1 MSATGTI
8 QPANQANLKFAQT
21 GKVTAVGVKVGDTVT
36 AGQTLASIDATSLQ
50 AAVTL
55 AQQQL
60 TAAQAQLTAATA
72 AANSGQIASANAQ
85 VTSAQSKLTAAQDAL
100 GQASLT
106 SSIAGTVA
114 AVNVAV
120 GDSVTGGSEHVR
132 VDGVDGVDG
141 RLDGVHGRGRWVR
154 GDRVRRVGQHLRV
167 VGVLGAGRRHRRR
180 TRGWSTRRWAP
191 PTSPS

>member
-1 MSATGTI
+1 M
-8 QPANQANLKFAQT
+8 
-21 GKVTAVGVKVGDTVT
+21 
-36 AGQTLASIDATSLQ
+36 
-50 AAVTL
+50 TL

-85 VTSAQSKLTAAQDAL
+85 VTSAQSKLTAAQEAL

-120 GDSVTGGSEHVR
+120 GDSVTSGSSTSGSTGSTGSTGGSGPVA
-132 VDGVDGVDG
+132 GAPAP
-141 RLDGVHGRGRWVR
+141 
-154 GDRVRRVGQHLRV
+154 RVGQHLGL
-167 VGVLGAGRRHRRR
+167 VGLLGAGRRHRDERVAGQLHGGRR
-180 TRGWSTRRWAP
+180 